1 MQRDGLAQGS
11 CLIRTTELGQ
21 LAMEYL
27 DDRREEYKVLEV
39 SVKKDMKI
47 RLDSLAV
54 VQEQVQQMHKD
65 MHLLIRRDVSVL
77 FCFCGQQVYYFV
89 LRAT

>member
-27 DDRREEYKVLEV
+27 DDRREEYYILEA
-39 SVKKDMKI
+39 SVKKDMRI
-47 RLDSLAV
+47 RLESLAV
-54 VQEQVQQMHKD
+54 VQEQVQQMHRD
-65 MHLLIRRDVSVL
+65 MHVLIRRDVSDL
-77 FCFCGQQVYYFV
+77 F
-89 LRAT
+89 L